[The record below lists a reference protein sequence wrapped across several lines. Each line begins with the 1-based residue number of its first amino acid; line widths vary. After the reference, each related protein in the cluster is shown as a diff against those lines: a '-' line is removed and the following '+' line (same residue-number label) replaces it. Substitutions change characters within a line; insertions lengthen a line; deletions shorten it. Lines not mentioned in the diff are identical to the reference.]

1 MDWWGT
7 SRSKARPV
15 KLVRPV
21 RPYTKKVVAKIPK
34 QRLNW
39 PQAAV
44 RYPRMNPFGDSDHDG
59 KLNMFDC
66 KPLNKNR
73 HGKFVQNIPISE
85 AKQVALY
92 HGTSEDAA
100 KRIIKEGLVPSKVI
114 SRWKKRV
121 YLTPDKEYAD
131 AYQYGHDAM
140 IKANVPIKQIKI
152 EAGKMKAKDIT
163 KGSYVRELALK
174 KVVPEQ
180 LKYLKGKELKKF
192 QREVYREHAKVHHQG
207 MPESMWRE
215 KAFEGLES
223 KQSKAAA
230 SSEDKI

>member
-1 MDWWGT
+1 MEWF
-7 SRSKARPV
+7 KPA
-15 KLVRPV
+15 K
-21 RPYTKKVVAKIPK
+21 PYTRQNIKKIKKIPK
-34 QRLNW
+34 QKLSW
-39 PQAAV
+39 PQAVV
-44 RYPRMNPFGDSDHDG
+44 RYPRLNPFNDNDKDRRPNW
-59 KLNMFDC
+59 LDC
-66 KPLNKNR
+66 KPFNMKQ

-100 KRIIKEGLVPSKVI
+100 KRIVKEGLVPSKVV

-207 MPESMWRE
+207 MPESMWQE
-215 KAFEGLES
+215 KAFEGLEL
-223 KQSKAAA
+223 KQEKAAA
-230 SSEDKI
+230 SEDKI